1 MHDLVIRGGTIFD
14 GTGRERFSGDIAID
28 GGVLTQVGGAAGSA
42 RREIDADGALVTPGF
57 VDVHTH
63 YDAQVTW
70 DSLVSSSCWHGVTTV
85 VMGNCGV
92 GFAPVRPDRRRW
104 FIGLMEA
111 VEDIP
116 AAVLEEA
123 LSWDWQTF
131 PEYLD
136 AIDRMPRAIDVAAM
150 LTHSPLRV
158 FVMGERGADHEAAPT
173 ADELVQM
180 QTLAREA
187 ARAGAIGASTAR
199 TRNHRTGEGKPVP
212 CYGARSDELE
222 AIARGLVQG
231 GAGFLELA
239 AAFEEGDIESE
250 FAGYRG
256 IAARTG
262 CEISIPLLQ
271 NPADPNTWRSTL
283 ARIEDA
289 ARDGV
294 PMTAQ
299 IAIRPVGAL
308 FGLLGSMNPFA
319 ASATARS
326 LTGLSIHAL
335 QQRLANAEVFEAI
348 LRESEASGFIDPGLL
363 YPMETPVDYFPG
375 PEKSVAARAAAK
387 GVSPRRFIL
396 DYLRADPQTALLYM
410 PVRNW
415 ISGDDS
421 VVADQLASPV
431 ARPGLG
437 DGGAHC
443 TQICDVSAPT
453 TLLSYWGRDR
463 RQGPTMAIEG
473 LVKRQTLDTA
483 RLAGLH
489 DRGILRPGFKADLN
503 VIDWDD
509 LGVARPE
516 FLSDFPAGGRR
527 LVQRATGYRAMI
539 VSGQPVFFSGE
550 HSGALPGRVVRRR
563 SARATQT

>member
-1 MHDLVIRGGTIFD
+1 MIRGGTIID
-14 GTGRERFSGDIAID
+14 GTGAPRRSGDVAID
-28 GGVLTQVGGAAGSA
+28 GGVLTKVGGVAGSG

-136 AIDRMPRAIDVAAM
+136 AIDRTPRAIDVAAM

-158 FVMGERGADHEAAPT
+158 FVMGERGADHRSVPT
-173 ADELVQM
+173 TDELEQM
-180 QTLAREA
+180 RLLAREA
-187 ARAGAIGASTAR
+187 AAAGAIGASTAR
-199 TRNHRTGEGKPVP
+199 TLNHRTGAGDPVP
-212 CYGARSDELE
+212 CYSARTDELE
-222 AIARGLVQG
+222 AIARGLAEG
-231 GAGFLELA
+231 GQGFLELA
-239 AAFEEGDIESE
+239 DAFEDGEVERD
-250 FAGYRG
+250 FARHRG
-256 IAARTG
+256 VAERTG
-262 CEISIPLLQ
+262 CELSIPLLQ
-271 NPADPNTWRSTL
+271 NPASPEAWRAVL
-283 ARIEDA
+283 AQIERA
-289 ARDGV
+289 ARAGV
-294 PMTAQ
+294 PISAQ

-308 FGLLGSMNPFA
+308 FGLMGSMNPFG
-319 ASATARS
+319 ASAKMRS
-326 LTGLSIHAL
+326 LAGLDAERL
-335 QQRLANAEVFEAI
+335 RARLAQDEVAEAI
-348 LRESEASGFIDPGLL
+348 LRETEAAGHVPLALL
-363 YPMETPVDYFPG
+363 YPMESPVDYFPG
-375 PEKSVAARAAAK
+375 ADQSVTARAAAA
-387 GVSPRRFIL
+387 GTTPLRFAY
-396 DYLRADPQTALLYM
+396 DVLRADPRTALLYM

-421 VVADQLASPV
+421 CIADQLASPF
-431 ARPGLG
+431 ATPGLS

-453 TLLSYWGRDR
+453 TLLAYWGRDR
-463 RQGPTMAIEG
+463 RLGATLPLEM
-473 LVKRQTLDTA
+473 LVRRQTHDTA

-489 DRGILRPGFKADLN
+489 DRGALLPGRRADLN
-503 VIDWDD
+503 VIDWSR
-509 LGVARPE
+509 LGVSKPE
-516 FLSDFPAGGRR
+516 FLADFPAGGRR
-527 LVQRATGYRAMI
+527 LVQRATGYRTTLVA
-539 VSGQPVFFSGE
+539 GQPVFVEGE
-550 HSGALPGRVVRRR
+550 HTGALPGRVVRRK
-563 SARATQT
+563 SS